1 MTDDDL
7 LMIRL
12 QEGDN
17 AAFDELVD
25 LYQSPL
31 IGFFIR
37 NTRDVQLSED
47 LAQDTL
53 IKLYQQSWDYLPVGR
68 FRGWLFRI
76 ARNLLI
82 DDIRRKTNDALVRAV
97 KRPRDAEDDVLY
109 RIAGEMTSPEDQA
122 DQREVAKL
130 VEAGLAQIPEE
141 QRQTFTLHHYGGVS
155 LPEISQ
161 IMDVPL
167 PTAKSRLRLAREK
180 LAEILRSHG
189 VMSPAESVAETSDS
203 TGDHVRNSLGSLSCC
218 LYDSF
223 ACSDVC
229 WSLPEMSAPTTP
241 FGSSNAASSRS

>member
-1 MTDDDL
+1 MTDDDQ

-17 AAFDELVD
+17 TAFDELVD
-25 LYQSPL
+25 RYQSPL

-97 KRPRDAEDDVLY
+97 KRPRDEEDDVLN
-109 RIAGEMTSPEDQA
+109 RIAGELTGPEDRA
-122 DQREVAKL
+122 DQREVARL
-130 VEAGLAQIPEE
+130 VEAGLDELPEE

-161 IMDVPL
+161 IMDIPL
-167 PTAKSRLRLAREK
+167 ATCKSRLRLAREK
-180 LAEILRSHG
+180 LAEVLKGHG
-189 VMSPAESVAETSDS
+189 INPLV
-203 TGDHVRNSLGSLSCC
+203 HV
-218 LYDSF
+218 
-223 ACSDVC
+223 
-229 WSLPEMSAPTTP
+229 E
-241 FGSSNAASSRS
+241 

>member
-1 MTDDDL
+1 MSSFATAIEYIVSGRFQPLATYSMTDDDL

-17 AAFDELVD
+17 TAFDELVD

-37 NTRDVQLSED
+37 NTRDVQLAED

-82 DDIRRKTNDALVRAV
+82 DDIRRKTHDALVRAV
-97 KRPRDAEDDVLY
+97 KRPRDEDDDVLY
-109 RIAGEMTSPEDQA
+109 RIAGELTAPEDMA

-130 VEAGLAQIPEE
+130 VEAGLALIPEV

-155 LPEISQ
+155 LPEIAQ

-189 VMSPAESVAETSDS
+189 IMSPAEEALAACAE
-203 TGDHVRNSLGSLSCC
+203 
-218 LYDSF
+218 
-223 ACSDVC
+223 
-229 WSLPEMSAPTTP
+229 
-241 FGSSNAASSRS
+241 

>member
-1 MTDDDL
+1 MTDDDR

-17 AAFDELVD
+17 TAFDELVE

-130 VEAGLAQIPEE
+130 VEAGLQQIPAE

-155 LPEISQ
+155 LPEIAQ
-161 IMDVPL
+161 IMDIPL
-167 PTAKSRLRLAREK
+167 PTCKSRLRLAREK
-180 LAEILRSHG
+180 LVEILKTHG
-189 VMSPAESVAETSDS
+189 ITSSEES
-203 TGDHVRNSLGSLSCC
+203 
-218 LYDSF
+218 
-223 ACSDVC
+223 
-229 WSLPEMSAPTTP
+229 M
-241 FGSSNAASSRS
+241 AAAD

>member
-1 MTDDDL
+1 MTDDDR

-17 AAFDELVD
+17 TAFDELVD

-37 NTRDVQLSED
+37 NTRDVQLAED

-82 DDIRRKTNDALVRAV
+82 DDIRRKTHDALVRAV
-97 KRPRDAEDDVLY
+97 KRPRDADDDVLY
-109 RIAGEMTSPEDQA
+109 RIAGEMTSPEDRA

-130 VEAGLAQIPEE
+130 VEAGLALIPEV

-155 LPEISQ
+155 LPEIAQ

-180 LAEILRSHG
+180 LAETLRTHG
-189 VMSPAESVAETSDS
+189 IMPLAEETLAANAE
-203 TGDHVRNSLGSLSCC
+203 
-218 LYDSF
+218 
-223 ACSDVC
+223 
-229 WSLPEMSAPTTP
+229 
-241 FGSSNAASSRS
+241 

>member
-1 MTDDDL
+1 MPWSLPSPCLRVSVVNIFRADWAERHWPLATYSMTDDDL

-17 AAFDELVD
+17 TAFDELVD

-31 IGFFIR
+31 LGFFIR
-37 NTRDVQLSED
+37 NTRDVQLAED

-97 KRPRDAEDDVLY
+97 KRPRDEDDDVLY
-109 RIAGEMTSPEDQA
+109 RIAGELTSPEDMA

-130 VEAGLAQIPEE
+130 VETGLALIPEV

-155 LPEISQ
+155 LPEIAQ

-189 VMSPAESVAETSDS
+189 IMSPAEETLTASAE
-203 TGDHVRNSLGSLSCC
+203 
-218 LYDSF
+218 
-223 ACSDVC
+223 
-229 WSLPEMSAPTTP
+229 
-241 FGSSNAASSRS
+241 

>member
-1 MTDDDL
+1 MTDDDQ

-25 LYQSPL
+25 RYQSPL

-97 KRPRDAEDDVLY
+97 KRPRDEEDDVLN
-109 RIAGEMTSPEDQA
+109 RIAGELTAPEDKA
-122 DQREVAKL
+122 DQREVARL
-130 VEAGLAQIPEE
+130 VDAGLDLLPEE
-141 QRQTFTLHHYGGVS
+141 QRQTFTLHHFGGVS
-155 LPEISQ
+155 LPEIAQ
-161 IMDVPL
+161 IMDIPL
-167 PTAKSRLRLAREK
+167 ATCKSRLRLAREK
-180 LAEILRSHG
+180 LAEVLKGHG
-189 VMSPAESVAETSDS
+189 INPLEAAE
-203 TGDHVRNSLGSLSCC
+203 
-218 LYDSF
+218 
-223 ACSDVC
+223 
-229 WSLPEMSAPTTP
+229 
-241 FGSSNAASSRS
+241 

>member
-1 MTDDDL
+1 MTDDDQ

-17 AAFDELVD
+17 TAFDELVD

-97 KRPRDAEDDVLY
+97 KRPRDEEDDVLN
-109 RIAGEMTSPEDQA
+109 RIAGELTAPEDRA
-122 DQREVAKL
+122 DQREVARL
-130 VEAGLAQIPEE
+130 VETGLDQLPEE

-155 LPEISQ
+155 LPEIAH
-161 IMDVPL
+161 IMDIPL
-167 PTAKSRLRLAREK
+167 ATCKSRLRLAREK
-180 LAEILRSHG
+180 LAEVLKGHG
-189 VMSPAESVAETSDS
+189 INPLEAIE
-203 TGDHVRNSLGSLSCC
+203 
-218 LYDSF
+218 
-223 ACSDVC
+223 
-229 WSLPEMSAPTTP
+229 
-241 FGSSNAASSRS
+241 

>member
-17 AAFDELVD
+17 TAFDELVD
-25 LYQSPL
+25 QYQSPL

-37 NTRDVQLSED
+37 NTRDVQLAED

-97 KRPRDAEDDVLY
+97 KRPRDADDDVLY
-109 RIAGEMTSPEDQA
+109 RIAGEMTSPEDMA

-130 VEAGLAQIPEE
+130 VEAGLALIPEE

-155 LPEISQ
+155 LPEIAQ

-180 LAEILRSHG
+180 LAEIMRSHG
-189 VMSPAESVAETSDS
+189 IMPLEESLAI
-203 TGDHVRNSLGSLSCC
+203 
-218 LYDSF
+218 
-223 ACSDVC
+223 
-229 WSLPEMSAPTTP
+229 PQ
-241 FGSSNAASSRS
+241 

>member
-17 AAFDELVD
+17 TAFDELVD

-37 NTRDVQLSED
+37 NTRDVQLAED

-82 DDIRRKTNDALVRAV
+82 DDIRRKTHDALVRAV
-97 KRPRDAEDDVLY
+97 KRPRDADDDVLY
-109 RIAGEMTSPEDQA
+109 RIAGEMTSPEDMA

-130 VEAGLAQIPEE
+130 VEAGLALIPEE

-155 LPEISQ
+155 LPEIAQ

-180 LAEILRSHG
+180 LAENLRSHG
-189 VMSPAESVAETSDS
+189 ILPLEESVAETS
-203 TGDHVRNSLGSLSCC
+203 T
-218 LYDSF
+218 
-223 ACSDVC
+223 
-229 WSLPEMSAPTTP
+229 
-241 FGSSNAASSRS
+241 SS

>member
-1 MTDDDL
+1 MTDDDQ

-25 LYQSPL
+25 RYQSPL

-97 KRPRDAEDDVLY
+97 KRPRDEEDDVLN
-109 RIAGEMTSPEDQA
+109 RIASELTAPEDKA
-122 DQREVAKL
+122 DQREVARL
-130 VEAGLAQIPEE
+130 VDAGLDLLPEE
-141 QRQTFTLHHYGGVS
+141 QRQTFTLHHFGGVS
-155 LPEISQ
+155 LPEIAQ
-161 IMDVPL
+161 IMDIPL
-167 PTAKSRLRLAREK
+167 ATCKSRLRLAREK
-180 LAEILRSHG
+180 LAEVLKGHG
-189 VMSPAESVAETSDS
+189 INPLEAAE
-203 TGDHVRNSLGSLSCC
+203 
-218 LYDSF
+218 
-223 ACSDVC
+223 
-229 WSLPEMSAPTTP
+229 
-241 FGSSNAASSRS
+241 

>member
-1 MTDDDL
+1 MSSFSIAMEYIVCGRFQPLAIRSMTDDDQ

-17 AAFDELVD
+17 TAFDELVD
-25 LYQSPL
+25 QYQSPL
-31 IGFFIR
+31 IGFFLR
-37 NTRDVQLSED
+37 NTRDIQLSED

-97 KRPRDAEDDVLY
+97 KRPRDEEDDVLY

-130 VEAGLAQIPEE
+130 VEEGLQLIPEE
-141 QRQTFTLHHYGGVS
+141 QRQTVTLHHYGGVS
-155 LPEISQ
+155 LPEIAQ

-167 PTAKSRLRLAREK
+167 PTCKSRLRLAREK
-180 LAEILRSHG
+180 LAEILNARGIS
-189 VMSPAESVAETSDS
+189 SPSEGYAS
-203 TGDHVRNSLGSLSCC
+203 GD
-218 LYDSF
+218 
-223 ACSDVC
+223 
-229 WSLPEMSAPTTP
+229 E
-241 FGSSNAASSRS
+241 

>member
-1 MTDDDL
+1 MTDDDQ

-17 AAFDELVD
+17 TAFDELVD
-25 LYQSPL
+25 RYQSPL

-97 KRPRDAEDDVLY
+97 KRPRDEEDDVLN
-109 RIAGEMTSPEDQA
+109 RIAGELTAPEDRA
-122 DQREVAKL
+122 DQREVARL
-130 VEAGLAQIPEE
+130 VETGLDQLPEE

-155 LPEISQ
+155 LPEIAH
-161 IMDVPL
+161 IMDIPL
-167 PTAKSRLRLAREK
+167 ATCKSRLRLAREK
-180 LAEILRSHG
+180 LAEVLKGHG
-189 VMSPAESVAETSDS
+189 INPLESIE
-203 TGDHVRNSLGSLSCC
+203 
-218 LYDSF
+218 
-223 ACSDVC
+223 
-229 WSLPEMSAPTTP
+229 
-241 FGSSNAASSRS
+241 

>member
-1 MTDDDL
+1 MTDDDQ

-17 AAFDELVD
+17 TAFDELVD
-25 LYQSPL
+25 RYQSPL

-53 IKLYQQSWDYLPVGR
+53 IKLYQQSWDFLPVGR

-97 KRPRDAEDDVLY
+97 KRPRDEEDDVLN
-109 RIAGEMTSPEDQA
+109 RIAGELTAPEDRA
-122 DQREVAKL
+122 DQREVARL
-130 VEAGLAQIPEE
+130 VETGLDQLPEE

-155 LPEISQ
+155 LPEIAH
-161 IMDVPL
+161 IMDIPL
-167 PTAKSRLRLAREK
+167 ATCKSRLRLAREK
-180 LAEILRSHG
+180 LAEVLKGHG
-189 VMSPAESVAETSDS
+189 INPLEAIE
-203 TGDHVRNSLGSLSCC
+203 
-218 LYDSF
+218 
-223 ACSDVC
+223 
-229 WSLPEMSAPTTP
+229 
-241 FGSSNAASSRS
+241 

>member
-17 AAFDELVD
+17 TAFDELVD

-37 NTRDVQLSED
+37 NIRDVQLAED
-47 LAQDTL
+47 LAQETL
-53 IKLYQQSWDYLPVGR
+53 IKLFQQSWDYLPVGR

-82 DDIRRKTNDALVRAV
+82 DDIRRKTHDALVRAI
-97 KRPRDAEDDVLY
+97 KRPRDEDDDVLY
-109 RIAGEMTSPEDQA
+109 RIAGEMTSPEDMA

-130 VEAGLAQIPEE
+130 VEAGLALIPEV

-155 LPEISQ
+155 LPEIAQ

-189 VMSPAESVAETSDS
+189 ITPPAEEALATCAE
-203 TGDHVRNSLGSLSCC
+203 
-218 LYDSF
+218 
-223 ACSDVC
+223 
-229 WSLPEMSAPTTP
+229 
-241 FGSSNAASSRS
+241 

>member
-1 MTDDDL
+1 MAFEYIVFGVFQPPATNSMTDDDR

-17 AAFDELVD
+17 TAFDELVD

-97 KRPRDAEDDVLY
+97 KRPRDEDDDVLY
-109 RIAGEMTSPEDQA
+109 RIAGEMTSPEDIA

-130 VEAGLAQIPEE
+130 VEAGLARIPEE

-155 LPEISQ
+155 LPEIAQ

-180 LAEILRSHG
+180 LAEIMRSHG
-189 VMSPAESVAETSDS
+189 ILPLEESLAVSVE
-203 TGDHVRNSLGSLSCC
+203 
-218 LYDSF
+218 
-223 ACSDVC
+223 
-229 WSLPEMSAPTTP
+229 
-241 FGSSNAASSRS
+241 

>member
-1 MTDDDL
+1 MTDDDR

-17 AAFDELVD
+17 TAFDELVD
-25 LYQSPL
+25 QYQSPL

-37 NTRDVQLSED
+37 NTRDVQLAED

-82 DDIRRKTNDALVRAV
+82 DDIRRKTHDALVRAV
-97 KRPRDAEDDVLY
+97 KRPRDADDDVLY
-109 RIAGEMTSPEDQA
+109 RIAGELTSPEDRA

-155 LPEISQ
+155 LPEIAQ

-180 LAEILRSHG
+180 LAEILRTHG
-189 VMSPAESVAETSDS
+189 IMPLAEEALAVSAE
-203 TGDHVRNSLGSLSCC
+203 
-218 LYDSF
+218 
-223 ACSDVC
+223 
-229 WSLPEMSAPTTP
+229 
-241 FGSSNAASSRS
+241 

>member
-1 MTDDDL
+1 MTEDDL

-17 AAFDELVD
+17 SAFDELVER
-25 LYQSPL
+25 YQSPL

-97 KRPRDAEDDVLY
+97 KRPRDEEDDILQ
-109 RIAGEMTSPEDQA
+109 RIAGELTSPEEQA
-122 DQREVAKL
+122 DQREVARL
-130 VEAGLAQIPEE
+130 VDAGLDELPEE
-141 QRQTFTLHHYGGVS
+141 QRQTFTLHHYSGVS
-155 LPEISQ
+155 LPEIAQ
-161 IMDVPL
+161 IMDIPL
-167 PTAKSRLRLAREK
+167 ATCKSRLRLAREK
-180 LAEILRSHG
+180 LADVLKGHG
-189 VMSPAESVAETSDS
+189 INPLE
-203 TGDHVRNSLGSLSCC
+203 
-218 LYDSF
+218 
-223 ACSDVC
+223 
-229 WSLPEMSAPTTP
+229 
-241 FGSSNAASSRS
+241 ASE

>member
-1 MTDDDL
+1 MTDDDQ

-17 AAFDELVD
+17 TAFDELVD
-25 LYQSPL
+25 RYQSPL

-97 KRPRDAEDDVLY
+97 KRPRDEEDDVLN
-109 RIAGEMTSPEDQA
+109 RIAGELTAPEDRA
-122 DQREVAKL
+122 DQREVARL
-130 VEAGLAQIPEE
+130 VETGLDQLPEE

-155 LPEISQ
+155 LPEIAH
-161 IMDVPL
+161 IMDIPL
-167 PTAKSRLRLAREK
+167 ATCKSRLRLAREK
-180 LAEILRSHG
+180 LAEVLKGHG
-189 VMSPAESVAETSDS
+189 INPLEAIE
-203 TGDHVRNSLGSLSCC
+203 
-218 LYDSF
+218 
-223 ACSDVC
+223 
-229 WSLPEMSAPTTP
+229 
-241 FGSSNAASSRS
+241 

>member
-1 MTDDDL
+1 MPWSLTSPCLRVSVVTIFRADWARHTRHSQLSSMTDDDR

-17 AAFDELVD
+17 TAFDELVD
-25 LYQSPL
+25 QYQSPL

-37 NTRDVQLSED
+37 NTRDVQLAED

-82 DDIRRKTNDALVRAV
+82 DDIRRKTHDALVRAV
-97 KRPRDAEDDVLY
+97 KRPRDADDDVLY
-109 RIAGEMTSPEDQA
+109 RIAGELTSPEDKA

-130 VEAGLAQIPEE
+130 VEAGLALIPEE

-155 LPEISQ
+155 LPEIAQ

-180 LAEILRSHG
+180 LAETLRSHG
-189 VMSPAESVAETSDS
+189 IMSPAEEALVA
-203 TGDHVRNSLGSLSCC
+203 
-218 LYDSF
+218 
-223 ACSDVC
+223 
-229 WSLPEMSAPTTP
+229 SAE
-241 FGSSNAASSRS
+241 